1 MLGKPLGS
9 IIVVDAQSGVEA
21 ALLLRAWRLERR
33 LGDCVVLLVEG
44 EDDLVTRDCVL
55 YFRVNIRAFRV
66 FEAIN
71 SRWLLG

>member
-1 MLGKPLGS
+1 MLGNPLGS

-44 EDDLVTRDCVL
+44 EDDLVTGDCVL
-55 YFRVNIRAFRV
+55 CF
-66 FEAIN
+66 
-71 SRWLLG
+71 SRQYSRFSRF